1 MNDDEKRAVMDLPEE
16 ILAYIF
22 SFLPLRDKYNAFTV
36 CRTWSSIMTC
46 PSAWTQTEVRCDSEA
61 SIPESFSAF
70 LPLVR
75 HLKLSVSVTEAASR
89 ETGLWVL
96 RQAFSGGDG
105 RLQVLCV
112 NCLGNPPLFYA
123 GQDLLQGLVDV
134 LTDGSSLMELDLRGV
149 PFTLSDA
156 FVKGVAALCPALR
169 RLFINNNSLVCGVVA
184 ETVREVLKL
193 CPALNTIGLFQASLS
208 QHVFQD
214 LLSPQQ
220 SALKRLELRCERSL
234 KYATPIRDQM
244 WAEVRRRHPALVVD
258 LELDHTLPELHV
270 PAVLQPSIPVRQL
283 RLLTWTWLLDEV
295 RLVGQSYA
303 NTLEALEVQTT
314 PSPELNDALV
324 TLATQCTRL
333 QEVHCYCVVSTEVI
347 TAFRTHCP
355 DLRRY
360 TLKTRKE
367 QHPWTYT
374 SLR

>member
-1 MNDDEKRAVMDLPEE
+1 MDLPEE
-16 ILAYIF
+16 VLAYIF

-36 CRTWSSIMTC
+36 CRTWSNIMTY

-61 SIPESFSAF
+61 SIPESFSTF

-75 HLKLSVSVTEAASR
+75 HLKLSVSVAEAASR

-134 LTDGSSLMELDLRGV
+134 LTAGSSLVELDLRGV

-156 FVKGVAALCPALR
+156 FVKGVASLCPALR
-169 RLFINNNSLVCGVVA
+169 CLFINNNSLVCGVVA

-208 QHVFQD
+208 QDVLQD

-234 KYATPIRDQM
+234 KYATPIRDEM
-244 WAEVRRRHPALVVD
+244 WAAVRRRHPALVVD

-324 TLATQCTRL
+324 ALATRCTRL

>member
-1 MNDDEKRAVMDLPEE
+1 MELPEE

-22 SFLPLRDKYNAFTV
+22 SFLSLRDKYNAFTV
-36 CRTWSSIMTC
+36 CKTWSNTMTY
-46 PSAWTQTEVRCDSEA
+46 PSAWTHTEVRCDSEA
-61 SIPESFSAF
+61 SVPQSFSAF

-89 ETGLWVL
+89 KTGLWVL

-123 GQDLLQGLVDV
+123 GHDLLQGLVDV

-169 RLFINNNSLVCGVVA
+169 CLFINNNSLVCGVVA

-208 QHVFQD
+208 QDVFQD
-214 LLSPQQ
+214 LLSPQRT
-220 SALKRLELRCERSL
+220 ALKRLELRCERSL

-244 WAEVRRRHPALVVD
+244 WAEVRRRHPVLVVD

-333 QEVHCYCVVSTEVI
+333 QEVHCYCVVSPEVI

-374 SLR
+374 TLR